1 MKTILLILIV
11 GLMMVGGVVAQD
23 SNPPVDSEGTGLC
36 VSAWYY
42 PTATFPGAM
51 DSVMGNLDVMDE
63 INPFWYS
70 PMDDGSILALPG
82 SEDAEALTA
91 WREAGLLILPAI
103 FTGISTAI
111 QDEATRAAHVEAIRD
126 LVERMDYDGID
137 IDYEGFAAETRE
149 PFADFIEQLSAG
161 LHEDGRMLSVTVH
174 AKATDAGS
182 WGGAAAQDWERLA
195 PAADVFRIMTYDY
208 TNRNEPPGPIAP
220 VAWVMDVLAYAESV
234 TDLSKVRMGLPFYG
248 YSWQRGN
255 PPATT
260 VTWSSIQNWLENLGA
275 EIVRDPADMEA
286 FIDFKLQGLPR
297 QNIYI
302 ADPEGLAFKLDQVL
316 ATYPTLS
323 GVSIW
328 GVGGEHPGLWD
339 TLREYGAGC

>member
-11 GLMMVGGVVAQD
+11 VVMVAGGAAQD
-23 SNPPVDSEGTGLC
+23 GGGGLC

-42 PTATFPGAM
+42 PTSTFPGAM
-51 DSVMGNLDVMDE
+51 ESVMGNLDVLDE
-63 INPFWYS
+63 VNPFWYS
-70 PMDDGSILALPG
+70 PMDDGSLLALPG
-82 SEDAEALTA
+82 SEDAEALEA
-91 WREAGLLILPAI
+91 WREAGLLIVPAI

-111 QDEATRAAHVEAIRD
+111 EDEATRAVHVAAIRD

-149 PFADFIEQLSAG
+149 AFADFIEQLSAG
-161 LHEDGRMLSVTVH
+161 LDEDGRILSVTVH

-195 PAADVFRIMTYDY
+195 PASDVFRIMTYDY

-220 VAWVMDVLAYAESV
+220 VSWVMDVLAYAESV

-260 VTWSSIQNWLENLGA
+260 LTWSSIQNWLENLGA
-275 EIVRDPADMEA
+275 EITRNPDDMEA
-286 FIDFKLQGLPR
+286 YIDFKLQGLPR
-297 QNIYI
+297 QSVYV
-302 ADPEGLAFKLDQVL
+302 ADPISLDFKLEQVL
-316 ATYPTLS
+316 AAYPTLS
-323 GVSIW
+323 GVAIW
-328 GVGGEHPGLWD
+328 GVGGEHPGLWE
-339 TLREYGAGC
+339 TLREHGAGC